1 MKQIVYMAVCLSV
14 IISMEFGCSSKP
26 IKLQY
31 EIEQYDEKIAEI
43 NKKACISGCLIL
55 EGDSNV
61 ELINFQEYFA
71 QPACNFAKR
80 GSTTEDLLKR
90 VDKVKETLPS
100 IIVVLVGGND
110 LLRSVPI
117 EEIEKNYAELIS
129 YYKTITKKVY
139 CVSNLPVIQKLYS
152 TNSEIITLNRIL
164 ERVCAKQLV
173 TFVNIYPHLYKNGGL
188 NPDLARDPVHLNKA
202 GQDKLVGYLKK
213 YIIYR

>member
-1 MKQIVYMAVCLSV
+1 MAVCFSV

-26 IKLQY
+26 VKLQY
-31 EIEQYDEKIAEI
+31 EIKQYGEKIAEN
-43 NKKACISGCLIL
+43 NKNACISGCLIF

-71 QPACNFAKR
+71 QPACNYARR
-80 GSTTEDLLKR
+80 GSTSEDLLKR
-90 VDKVKETLPS
+90 ADKVKQTQPS
-100 IIVVLVGGND
+100 VIVMLVGGND

-117 EEIEKNYAELIS
+117 EDIEKNYAELIG
-129 YYKTITKKVY
+129 YYKTISRKVF
-139 CVSNLPVIQKLYS
+139 CISNLPVIQKLHS

-164 ERVCAKQLV
+164 ERVCAKQGI

-188 NPDLARDPVHLNKA
+188 NPDYARDPVHLNKA

-213 YIIYR
+213 YLNYR